1 MSTTLRA
8 RVIRLAHADPALRP
22 HLLPLLR
29 FARTA
34 PPGLGNVWPDS
45 KDKMRIQDMA
55 NKAKDRAHMLR
66 LAAQMAKAITDAGKA
81 FRRGAA
87 AEAAGYADVAKVFYD
102 RCDALTGFKPDDAE
116 AEAQAERDRRF
127 REDQKN
133 RAQEKARAEE
143 RARAEEQ
150 RRREEEARRRR
161 QAPPPPSGGGSGG
174 FSASA
179 IRMKIESVKRLRD
192 GATTPGERAAA
203 QAALERLELRL
214 KTMRTARLN
223 PRLAAYLNPILRETW
238 ED

>member
-1 MSTTLRA
+1 MPTTLRA
-8 RVIRLAHADPALRP
+8 RVIRLAHADPTLRP
-22 HLLPLLR
+22 LLLPLLR
-29 FARTA
+29 FARMA
-34 PPGLGNVWPDS
+34 PPGLRDVWPDS

-161 QAPPPPSGGGSGG
+161 QAPPPPSGDG
-174 FSASA
+174 FSRQD
-179 IRMKIESVKRLRD
+179 ILRKIESVKRLRD
-192 GATTPGERAAA
+192 GAKTPGERAGA

-214 KTMRTARLN
+214 KTMRAARLN
-223 PRLAAYLNPILRETW
+223 PRLAAYLNPILQETW

>member
-8 RVIRLAHADPALRP
+8 RVIRLAHADPTLRP

-34 PPGLGNVWPDS
+34 PPGLRDVWPDS

-55 NKAKDRAHMLR
+55 SKAKDRAHMLR

-87 AEAAGYADVAKVFYD
+87 AENAGYMDVAKVFYD
-102 RCDALTGFKPDDAE
+102 RCDALTGFKPDDA
-116 AEAQAERDRRF
+116 AEAAAKAEKERQEQRA
-127 REDQKN
+127 

-150 RRREEEARRRR
+150 RRREEEEARRRR
-161 QAPPPPSGGGSGG
+161 QAPPSGGGSGG
-174 FSASA
+174 FGVEAIRNRLQSA
-179 IRMKIESVKRLRD
+179 IRLRD
-192 GATTPGERAAA
+192 GAKTPGERAAA
-203 QAALERLELRL
+203 QAAIERLELRL
-214 KTMRTARLN
+214 KTMRAARMN
-223 PRLAAYLNPILRETW
+223 PRLAAFLNPILRETW
-238 ED
+238 EE